1 MKNIYCFKKNDDFL
15 PFENAKGIGIL
26 RKKDDSDALQ
36 ECIAA
41 PDKWLARSEIMK
53 DSRTTTA
60 GVVKLSNGEEVFIK
74 RFNNKGFIYTLKY
87 LFREARPF
95 RVWKA
100 AWAFEQNN
108 IPTPLPMA
116 AMADY
121 KNGIPQNAYLIRH
134 VVPNIISTLDF
145 FAKLKD
151 DKELEESYLSD
162 IVAMIAN
169 MHNAGIYHGDAKCS
183 NIYIEQSEAGTYQ
196 YGLWDLLSNIV
207 TKLPTNRDLREKEL
221 SHIAWSYAEISNRD
235 GKCIEEETIKKL
247 LFDKYKEITNF

>member
-1 MKNIYCFKKNDDFL
+1 MRNIYCFKKNDDFL
-15 PFENAKGIGIL
+15 PFKNAKGIGII

-36 ECIAA
+36 ECIAD

-60 GVVKLSNGEEVFIK
+60 GVIKLSNGEEVFIK

-134 VVPNIISTLDF
+134 TVPNIISTLDF

-151 DKELEESYLSD
+151 DKNILTTTTKFLQANKATVYASANSKQL
-162 IVAMIAN
+162 IKTIAEKRIDFII
-169 MHNAGIYHGDAKCS
+169 ADYHLDD
-183 NIYIEQSEAGTYQ
+183 ETGTQ
-196 YGLWDLLSNIV
+196 VI
-207 TKLPTNRDLREKEL
+207 
-221 SHIAWSYAEISNRD
+221 
-235 GKCIEEETIKKL
+235 ETIRSL
-247 LFDKYKEITNF
+247 VGEPIPALFITGDVTIKATDDIDVMLTTSKASCMMSRNFVHV